1 MSKLAYLGQGLD
13 RAWETLAEGWRQL
26 RQSASQAITRF
37 YPQRLRADEVG
48 SVEDNLMQRA
58 LKWGV
63 VAAEVEERDDEIVVR
78 LEAPGLEPGDFDIS
92 VVNDVLTVRG
102 EKRMERE
109 QKRGQ
114 YHVME
119 CAYGSFE
126 RTIPLPRS
134 VEASGVNARYRRG
147 VLTVRLPIAESA
159 RVRRIEVQ
167 ES

>member
-37 YPQRLRADEVG
+37 HPLRLRADEVG
-48 SVEDNLMQRA
+48 SVEDNIMQRA

-119 CAYGSFE
+119 CAYGNFE

>member
-1 MSKLAYLGQGLD
+1 MNTLAYIGKGLD
-13 RAWETLAEGWRQL
+13 RAWESLAEGWQQMRQ
-26 RQSASQAITRF
+26 RASQAITRF
-37 YPQRLRADEVG
+37 HPLRKHKDDIG
-48 SVEDNLMQRA
+48 SAEDDLMQQA
-58 LKWGV
+58 LHWGV
-63 VAAEVEERDDEIVVR
+63 VAAEVEERDDEIIVR
-78 LEAPGLEPGDFDIS
+78 LEAPGLEPDDFDIS
-92 VVNDVLTVRG
+92 VVNGLLAVRG

-134 VEASGVNARYRRG
+134 VEASGVKARYRRG

-167 ES
+167 T